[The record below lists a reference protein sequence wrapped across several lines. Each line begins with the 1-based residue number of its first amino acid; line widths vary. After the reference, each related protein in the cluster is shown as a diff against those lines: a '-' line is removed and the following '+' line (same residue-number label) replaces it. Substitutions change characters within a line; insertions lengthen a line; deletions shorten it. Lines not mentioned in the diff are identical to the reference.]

1 VMFLSMVDVPEGDG
15 PLPLRNEEGHEYM
28 FKKRF
33 NVAASRARDQLW
45 VVYSLDPDTDL
56 KPGDIRR
63 KLILH
68 ARDQHQRNQVLKEQ
82 EQKIESEFERQVLQ
96 RLVKAGYRVTA
107 QWPVGAYRIDL
118 VVEGAGRRLAVECD
132 GERWHSAEK
141 LGEDMARQA
150 ILERLGWRFVRIR
163 GSQFFRNP
171 DIAIEPVFTRLR
183 ALDIPPEG
191 SIAQNSGDPGGQELK
206 NRIIR
211 RADELRGQ
219 WKESTDHSE
228 VVSSRSQNRGTASER
243 PATSG
248 NAPGRISL
256 SGTTAR
262 IPPLQKTSVSRPIG
276 TPLPQPGQE
285 RQATDRRIP
294 NQALRHDG
302 PTRYSSGASPQS
314 SQSPQFNVILFF
326 QTKGLRVID
335 NREKGGGVWV
345 VGGSELS
352 PVMQT
357 LAAKGIHFKLYP
369 GGLQRQLG
377 PTASTT
383 DGWFI
388 KSV

>member
-1 VMFLSMVDVPEGDG
+1 
-15 PLPLRNEEGHEYM
+15 
-28 FKKRF
+28 
-33 NVAASRARDQLW
+33 
-45 VVYSLDPDTDL
+45 
-56 KPGDIRR
+56 
-63 KLILH
+63 
-68 ARDQHQRNQVLKEQ
+68 LKEQ

-96 RLVKAGYRVTA
+96 RLVKAGYRVTT

-118 VVEGAGRRLAVECD
+118 VVEGAGRRLAIECD

-150 ILERLGWRFVRIR
+150 ILEHLGWRFVRIR

-183 ALDIPPEG
+183 ALDIPSEG

-206 NRIIR
+206 NRIFR

-228 VVSSRSQNRGTASER
+228 SVSSRSQNRGTGSER
-243 PATSG
+243 PATFG
-248 NAPGRISL
+248 NVPGRTSL

-276 TPLPQPGQE
+276 TPLPQPRQE
-285 RQATDRRIP
+285 RQATDGRIP

-302 PTRYSSGASPQS
+302 PTRYSSGASLRS
-314 SQSPQFNVILFF
+314 SQSAQFNVILFL

-335 NREKGGGVWV
+335 NREKDGGVWV

-352 PVMQT
+352 PIMQT

-388 KSV
+388 KSL

>member
-1 VMFLSMVDVPEGDG
+1 
-15 PLPLRNEEGHEYM
+15 M

-33 NVAASRARDQLW
+33 NVAASRARDQIW
-45 VVYSLDPDTDL
+45 VVYSLDPSTDL

-63 KLILH
+63 RLILH
-68 ARDQHQRNQVLKEQ
+68 ARDQHLHNQVLKEQ

-96 RLVKAGYRVTA
+96 RLVKAGYRVTT

-118 VVEGAGRRLAVECD
+118 VVEGAGRRLAIECD

-171 DIAIEPVFTRLR
+171 DIAIEPVFTRLS
-183 ALDIPPEG
+183 ALDIPPES
-191 SIAQNSGDPGGQELK
+191 SIAQHSGDPSGQELK

-228 VVSSRSQNRGTASER
+228 AVSSRSQNRDTGSER
-243 PATSG
+243 PVTSG
-248 NAPGRISL
+248 NASGRASF
-256 SGTTAR
+256 SGTTAG
-262 IPPLQKTSVSRPIG
+262 IPPLQKTSVSRPIDI
-276 TPLPQPGQE
+276 PLPQPGQE
-285 RQATDRRIP
+285 RQTTDGRIP
-294 NQALRHDG
+294 NQTMRHDG
-302 PTRYSSGASPQS
+302 PTRYNSGASPQS
-314 SQSPQFNVILFF
+314 SQSPQFNLILFL

-388 KSV
+388 KSLESIS

>member
-1 VMFLSMVDVPEGDG
+1 LLIAASEQPEYKDATFGVISMVGSEQALSIEALLRKYMPATEYVQRRVLCGDPAQFQGDERDVMFLSMVDVPEGDG

-33 NVAASRARDQLW
+33 NVAASRARDQIW
-45 VVYSLDPDTDL
+45 VVYSLDPSTDL

-63 KLILH
+63 RLILH

-96 RLVKAGYRVTA
+96 RLVKAGYRVTT

-118 VVEGAGRRLAVECD
+118 VVEGAGRRLALECD

-163 GSQFFRNP
+163 GSQFFRSP

-211 RADELRGQ
+211 RADELRGK

-228 VVSSRSQNRGTASER
+228 AVSSRSQNRGTA
-243 PATSG
+243 P
-248 NAPGRISL
+248 
-256 SGTTAR
+256 
-262 IPPLQKTSVSRPIG
+262 
-276 TPLPQPGQE
+276 
-285 RQATDRRIP
+285 
-294 NQALRHDG
+294 ALRM
-302 PTRYSSGASPQS
+302 A
-314 SQSPQFNVILFF
+314 
-326 QTKGLRVID
+326 GL
-335 NREKGGGVWV
+335 
-345 VGGSELS
+345 
-352 PVMQT
+352 
-357 LAAKGIHFKLYP
+357 
-369 GGLQRQLG
+369 
-377 PTASTT
+377 
-383 DGWFI
+383 
-388 KSV
+388 

>member
-1 VMFLSMVDVPEGDG
+1 
-15 PLPLRNEEGHEYM
+15 
-28 FKKRF
+28 
-33 NVAASRARDQLW
+33 
-45 VVYSLDPDTDL
+45 
-56 KPGDIRR
+56 
-63 KLILH
+63 
-68 ARDQHQRNQVLKEQ
+68 
-82 EQKIESEFERQVLQ
+82 
-96 RLVKAGYRVTA
+96 
-107 QWPVGAYRIDL
+107 
-118 VVEGAGRRLAVECD
+118 
-132 GERWHSAEK
+132 
-141 LGEDMARQA
+141 MARQA

-191 SIAQNSGDPGGQELK
+191 SIAQNSGEPSGQELK

-228 VVSSRSQNRGTASER
+228 AVSSRSQKRDTESER
-243 PATSG
+243 LITSG
-248 NAPGRISL
+248 NASGRTSL
-256 SGTTAR
+256 SGTTSG
-262 IPPLQKTSVSRPIG
+262 IPPLQKTSVSRPID
-276 TPLPQPGQE
+276 TPLPQPRQE
-285 RQATDRRIP
+285 RQATDGRIP
-294 NQALRHDG
+294 NQALRHVG
-302 PTRYSSGASPQS
+302 PTHYSSGASPQS
-314 SQSPQFNVILFF
+314 SQSPQLNLILFL

-377 PTASTT
+377 PKASTT

-388 KSV
+388 KSL

>member
-1 VMFLSMVDVPEGDG
+1 
-15 PLPLRNEEGHEYM
+15 
-28 FKKRF
+28 
-33 NVAASRARDQLW
+33 
-45 VVYSLDPDTDL
+45 
-56 KPGDIRR
+56 
-63 KLILH
+63 
-68 ARDQHQRNQVLKEQ
+68 
-82 EQKIESEFERQVLQ
+82 
-96 RLVKAGYRVTA
+96 
-107 QWPVGAYRIDL
+107 
-118 VVEGAGRRLAVECD
+118 
-132 GERWHSAEK
+132 
-141 LGEDMARQA
+141 MARQA

-191 SIAQNSGDPGGQELK
+191 SIAQNSGDPSGQELK

-211 RADELRGQ
+211 RADELRGR

-228 VVSSRSQNRGTASER
+228 AVSSRSQNRDTGSER
-243 PATSG
+243 PVTSG
-248 NAPGRISL
+248 NASGRTSL
-256 SGTTAR
+256 SGTTAGV
-262 IPPLQKTSVSRPIG
+262 PPLQKTSVSRPID
-276 TPLPQPGQE
+276 TPLPQPRQE
-285 RQATDRRIP
+285 RQTTDGRIP
-294 NQALRHDG
+294 NQAMRHDG

-314 SQSPQFNVILFF
+314 SQSLQFNLLLFL

-388 KSV
+388 KSLESIS